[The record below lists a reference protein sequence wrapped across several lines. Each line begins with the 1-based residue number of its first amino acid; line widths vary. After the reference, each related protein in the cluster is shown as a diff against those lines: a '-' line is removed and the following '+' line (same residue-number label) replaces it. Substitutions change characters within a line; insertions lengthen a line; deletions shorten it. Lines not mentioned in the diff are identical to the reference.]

1 MYVTPRT
8 CPGPGDLW
16 QPSWQ
21 EEKRQAEY
29 ERLLEKFFEEYIPR
43 YCDKRINELAE
54 AGEDERH
61 PEIAQSKEWYR
72 KRREEELALR
82 NDKTPILPQ
91 TPFSALFTDFFI
103 DRNPKK

>member
-1 MYVTPRT
+1 MAVITDVERKKQRNRELKREYYAKNK
-8 CPGPGDLW
+8 
-16 QPSWQ
+16 
-21 EEKRQAEY
+21 EKRA
-29 ERLLEKFFEEYIPR
+29 
-43 YCDKRINELAE
+43 
-54 AGEDERH
+54 
-61 PEIAQSKEWYR
+61 AQSKERYR

>member
-1 MYVTPRT
+1 MAVITDAERKKQRKRELKREYYAKNK
-8 CPGPGDLW
+8 
-16 QPSWQ
+16 
-21 EEKRQAEY
+21 EKRV
-29 ERLLEKFFEEYIPR
+29 
-43 YCDKRINELAE
+43 
-54 AGEDERH
+54 
-61 PEIAQSKEWYR
+61 AQSKERYR

>member
-1 MYVTPRT
+1 MAVITEAERKKQRNRELKREYYAKNK
-8 CPGPGDLW
+8 
-16 QPSWQ
+16 
-21 EEKRQAEY
+21 EKR
-29 ERLLEKFFEEYIPR
+29 
-43 YCDKRINELAE
+43 
-54 AGEDERH
+54 
-61 PEIAQSKEWYR
+61 IAQSKERYR

>member
-1 MYVTPRT
+1 MAVITDAERKKQHNRELKREYYAKNK
-8 CPGPGDLW
+8 
-16 QPSWQ
+16 
-21 EEKRQAEY
+21 EKRV
-29 ERLLEKFFEEYIPR
+29 
-43 YCDKRINELAE
+43 
-54 AGEDERH
+54 
-61 PEIAQSKEWYR
+61 AQSKERYR

>member
-1 MYVTPRT
+1 MAVITDAERKKQRNRELKRQYYAKNK
-8 CPGPGDLW
+8 
-16 QPSWQ
+16 
-21 EEKRQAEY
+21 EKRV
-29 ERLLEKFFEEYIPR
+29 
-43 YCDKRINELAE
+43 
-54 AGEDERH
+54 
-61 PEIAQSKEWYR
+61 AQSKERYR

>member
-1 MYVTPRT
+1 MAVITDAERKKQRNRELKREYYAKNK
-8 CPGPGDLW
+8 
-16 QPSWQ
+16 
-21 EEKRQAEY
+21 EKRV
-29 ERLLEKFFEEYIPR
+29 
-43 YCDKRINELAE
+43 
-54 AGEDERH
+54 
-61 PEIAQSKEWYR
+61 AQSKEGYR

>member
-1 MYVTPRT
+1 MAVITDAERKKQRNRELKREYYAKNK
-8 CPGPGDLW
+8 
-16 QPSWQ
+16 
-21 EEKRQAEY
+21 EKRVA
-29 ERLLEKFFEEYIPR
+29 K
-43 YCDKRINELAE
+43 
-54 AGEDERH
+54 
-61 PEIAQSKEWYR
+61 SKERYR